1 LRIRRHYPII
11 FDIRGKENQIMAART
26 SWEILEEP
34 NKILID
40 EDYRPMELVIFLLT
54 WGVEI
59 ALLFTVAIVYL
70 RG

>member
-1 LRIRRHYPII
+1 MA
-11 FDIRGKENQIMAART
+11 GKT

-34 NKILID
+34 NQILID
-40 EDYRPMELVIFLLT
+40 EDYRPMELLIYLLT

-59 ALLFTVAIVYL
+59 AMLFTVAIVYL

>member
-1 LRIRRHYPII
+1 
-11 FDIRGKENQIMAART
+11 MAART

-34 NKILID
+34 NHILID
-40 EDYRPMELVIFLLT
+40 EDYRPMELLICLLT

-59 ALLFTVAIVYL
+59 ALLFTVSIVYL

>member
-1 LRIRRHYPII
+1 MV
-11 FDIRGKENQIMAART
+11 ERT

-34 NKILID
+34 NRILLD
-40 EDYRPMELVIFLLT
+40 EDYRPMELLIFLLT

-59 ALLFTVAIVYL
+59 AMLFTVAIVYL